1 MKKNMYLKKRWL
13 LPLLLLLIV
22 CTALPVHAAERFR
35 KVSSNMQGAAKLSS
49 VSIFAKASGG
59 SKVLKTL
66 KFGEKVR
73 IREESADWYL
83 VKKGPVKGFMKK
95 KAVVK
100 YNKTKRHIALTFD
113 DGPSLFN
120 TKKVLSALKKN
131 KCKAT
136 FFLLGCNI
144 NGSTGNLLEKAV
156 SMGCELG
163 NHSYDHPPLTR
174 LGAAGAR
181 GQFAATDQKIKQY
194 TGRKSTV
201 CRTPYGD
208 FNQSILDA
216 SGTPHI
222 FWSVDTLDWKYRDT
236 GRLISYVSQSAS
248 NGGIVL
254 MHDIHA
260 STANAVDSIC
270 QRLKKQHFE
279 MVTVTE
285 LAAIRNHPITAGR
298 TYSSF

>member
-1 MKKNMYLKKRWL
+1 MYPKKRWL
-13 LPLLLLLIV
+13 LPLLLLLIF

-59 SKVLKTL
+59 SKVMKRL

-73 IREESADWYL
+73 IQGESANWYK

-113 DGPSLFN
+113 DGPSPVN
-120 TKKVLSALKKN
+120 TNKVLSALKKN
-131 KCKAT
+131 NCRAT

-144 NGSTGNLLEKAV
+144 NGNTGNLLEKAAK
-156 SMGCELG
+156 MGCELG
-163 NHSYDHPPLTR
+163 NHSYDHPQLTR

-181 GQFAATDQKIKQY
+181 GQFATTDRKIRQY

-236 GRLISYVSQSAS
+236 GRLVSYVSQSAS

-254 MHDIHA
+254 MHDIHT

-270 QRLKKQHFE
+270 KRLKRQQFE

-285 LAAIRNHPITAGR
+285 LAAIRHRPIKAGR

>member
-1 MKKNMYLKKRWL
+1 
-13 LPLLLLLIV
+13 
-22 CTALPVHAAERFR
+22 
-35 KVSSNMQGAAKLSS
+35 MQGAAKLSS

-236 GRLISYVSQSAS
+236 GRLVSYVSQTAA

-254 MHDIHA
+254 MHDIHPT
-260 STANAVDSIC
+260 TANAVDSIC
-270 QRLKKQHFE
+270 KRLKKQQFE

-285 LAAIRNHPITAGR
+285 LAAIRKRPIKAGR

>member
-1 MKKNMYLKKRWL
+1 
-13 LPLLLLLIV
+13 
-22 CTALPVHAAERFR
+22 
-35 KVSSNMQGAAKLSS
+35 MQGAAKLSS

-59 SKVLKTL
+59 SKVMKRL

-73 IREESADWYL
+73 IQGESANWYK

-113 DGPSLFN
+113 DGPSPVN
-120 TKKVLSALKKN
+120 TNKVLSALKKN
-131 KCKAT
+131 NCRAT

-144 NGSTGNLLEKAV
+144 NGNTGNLLEKAAK
-156 SMGCELG
+156 MGCELG
-163 NHSYDHPPLTR
+163 NHSYDHPQLTR

-181 GQFAATDQKIKQY
+181 GQFAATDRKIRQY

-254 MHDIHA
+254 MHDIHT

-270 QRLKKQHFE
+270 KRLKRQQFE

-285 LAAIRNHPITAGR
+285 LAAIRHRPIKAGR

>member
-1 MKKNMYLKKRWL
+1 
-13 LPLLLLLIV
+13 
-22 CTALPVHAAERFR
+22 
-35 KVSSNMQGAAKLSS
+35 MQGAAKLSS